1 MFDLTPLGAG
11 GWRMISAIC
20 CLAWIQFKA
29 YLSLS
34 NTIVPDNSLS
44 YLLTAAR
51 LPVLLFLSLP
61 SALAP
66 HLLHSVLVSSLV
78 PARPSRSDIVLE
90 LGSSRSMPRTS
101 ALSFFATF
109 HRLSTT
115 SPTLCHLI
123 CHSYHVYQNARS
135 EVIMMVLFFWL
146 R

>member
-29 YLSLS
+29 YLSL
-34 NTIVPDNSLS
+34 TLPYNSLW

-90 LGSSRSMPRTS
+90 LGSSRSMPRIS
-101 ALSFFATF
+101 AFSFFATF
-109 HRLSTT
+109 HQLSTT
-115 SPTLCHLI
+115 PPTLRHLI

-135 EVIMMVLFFWL
+135 EVTVMVLFF
-146 R
+146 